1 MTRPFQKRFVA
12 LAAERSPLC
21 VGIDPSAESLNGWG
35 LADDLEG
42 LRAFCE
48 RMVEA
53 CAPLTAI
60 VKPQAAFFE
69 RHGPAGMEVLRQTV
83 EGAKSHG
90 SLAIVD
96 AKRDDI
102 GSKAVAYGD
111 AFLGPRSPFGGD
123 AMTLSA
129 YLGLGSLAP
138 IFDIAR
144 REGAGVFVVVR
155 SSNPEGSALQ
165 QARLPDG
172 RSVAEHLADDITA
185 RNMAEEPSGLGL
197 IGAVVGGTQ
206 GRGGAGRGDPFLE
219 GLLLLPG
226 I

>member
-1 MTRPFQKRFVA
+1 MTQPFQKRFLA

-21 VGIDPSAESLNGWG
+21 VGIDPSAESLHGWG

-60 VKPQAAFFE
+60 IKPQAAFFE
-69 RHGPAGMEVLRQTV
+69 RPGPAGMGGLP
-83 EGAKSHG
+83 
-90 SLAIVD
+90 LAVID
-96 AKRDDI
+96 AKRYDS
-102 GSKAVAYGD
+102 GSTAVAYGD

-138 IFDIAR
+138 IFD
-144 REGAGVFVVVR
+144 
-155 SSNPEGSALQ
+155 
-165 QARLPDG
+165 
-172 RSVAEHLADDITA
+172 
-185 RNMAEEPSGLGL
+185 
-197 IGAVVGGTQ
+197 
-206 GRGGAGRGDPFLE
+206 
-219 GLLLLPG
+219 
-226 I
+226 